1 MDVNQILK
9 DKGLRITKPRSIILK
24 TIYNCKEPI
33 SAEEIYYIIEK
44 NNHDLNLSTVYRNL
58 NTLVDKNILLK
69 NTDLDG
75 VSYFQLNL
83 HDHKHFITC
92 LSCGKRVT
100 IENCP
105 IEEFAHEI
113 EKETGFSIKN
123 HNFEFT
129 GYCPDCRENI

>member
-1 MDVNQILK
+1 MHIEEILK
-9 DKGLRITKPRSIILK
+9 EKGLRVTKPRSIILQ
-24 TIYNCKEPI
+24 TIYDSKEPI
-33 SAEEIYYIIEK
+33 SAEELYRIIEK
-44 NNHDLNLSTVYRNL
+44 NDHDLNLSTVYRNL
-58 NTLVDKNILLK
+58 NTLVDKNVLLK

-75 VSYFQLNL
+75 ISYFQLNIE
-83 HDHKHFITC
+83 DHKHFITC

-113 EKETGFSIKN
+113 ENETGFAIRS

-129 GYCPDCRENI
+129 GICPECRKKM